1 MLSAAGSGF
10 IGECLSDMVTSANDD
25 CADGSERRGHS
36 RSVAVIKAAK
46 LVCGREHLC
55 LIRNISPAGL
65 MADMHR
71 PMPPGTPLVVL
82 LTESLPQSGTVI
94 WTRGETMGIR
104 FDHEIDVTDVL
115 AELIRAPQERRARL
129 PRFDVD
135 AWARLRVGAR
145 VFSIRLRNISQGGAR
160 MRIHGLN
167 SPEPAVLSMNG
178 FRSVQGVIRWCHG
191 TRAGISFNQPLGLR
205 QLMQSLHSM
214 QLDDEGRRSAP

>member
-1 MLSAAGSGF
+1 M
-10 IGECLSDMVTSANDD
+10 GESLSDMVTSANDD

-36 RSVAVIKAAK
+36 RSVAVLKAAK

-65 MADMHR
+65 MADMHQ

-82 LTESLPQSGTVI
+82 LTESLPQPGTVI

-160 MRIHGLN
+160 IRIHGLN

-178 FRSVQGVIRWCHG
+178 FRSIEGVIRWCHG
-191 TRAGISFNQPLGLR
+191 THAGISFNQPLGLR
-205 QLMQSLHSM
+205 QLMQSLHAM
-214 QLDDEGRRSAP
+214 QPARTEAAGCVGREPLCD